1 MKLTLPLLCVALL
14 GIGMMP
20 VVAAKADRLSE
31 DSNSDPTETVPA
43 RIERE
48 NPSSSINPDLED
60 RDRSH
65 SAIDPVINPQQS
77 ITNNLQIE
85 SSSLSAGQQPVGEDG
100 KLNSDVTIDRG
111 DSGDRPIQ
119 PANISSTATP
129 SAVTASIPT
138 LDEAERPNT
147 STAASIPKLDEI
159 ERPNTSAE
167 VLLTQPVPSFTSNS
181 AVQIS
186 QSAIQVTGVRLNQTS
201 RGLEIILET
210 GGQQLQTTTRI
221 QGKTAIVS
229 IPNTV
234 LALPDGNEFL
244 VQNPAEGI
252 ASIAVTQLDAN
263 TVRVSVTGVNSVP
276 AARVNQNANNLILSI
291 SPDATDEEIEIT
303 VTGTRTPRTVQESP
317 ATITVI
323 QSDDIERNLVQNLDD
338 LVRYE
343 PGISASRS
351 PNRYGFQDFNI
362 RGIEGN
368 RVLIQVDGVRL
379 PEAFEFGSTQLG
391 RDYIDPETLRRVEII
406 RGSASTLYGSDAIGG
421 VVTFLTKD
429 PADFL
434 NEFGDDAYLSARLA
448 YDGIDRGFAE
458 TATFAGRYGQL
469 EGLLIYTRRDNYEAQ
484 INSNRRPNP
493 QISGSNNWLGKLVY
507 NFDEFNRL
515 KLTGEILYRTTD
527 TDVLSSRGLV
537 FLGGPNASARVDR
550 LRATDTTQRGRYSLS
565 YEYDRPNGPI
575 FFQNL
580 RAQIYYQEAESTET
594 SNELRRITPPVATG
608 PVDRLRFRDSLYQQ
622 NTVGGDIQLASNF
635 QTGSLSHRLIYGTE
649 ISNTRTSRR
658 RDGFQE
664 TLQTGVRTPTVGPDT
679 FPVKDIADTD
689 NFRFG
694 VYLQDEIT
702 WGNLTLIPGIRYD
715 SYRLS
720 PDPDA
725 IYRRTSNNFPTS
737 EFAESAISPRLG
749 LVYKITPE
757 FTAFAQ
763 YARGFRAPTAED
775 INPGFTNPGLYQ
787 VIPNPDLKAESS
799 NGFELGLRG
808 NFPSGNFS
816 VSGFYNTYKDFI
828 DTFGRTIP
836 TPGLAVGTFQ
846 TVNRGEVRIYG
857 VEGRGEL
864 RLGSGF
870 SLLASTSYAVGD
882 DFDSD
887 RPLGSIDPFKAVVG
901 LRYRNPENIWG
912 AELFTTYAGAARL
925 PRTRELPSPFV
936 PDSYFTV
943 DLTAYYNITPE
954 ISLNVG
960 IFNILNQK
968 YWERGD
974 VRGLSSRDANLD
986 LFVQPGTTVSAG
998 VKVVF

>member
-1 MKLTLPLLCVALL
+1 MKLYLSLACVALL
-14 GIGMMP
+14 SIGIAP
-20 VVAAKADRLSE
+20 PVAAEAAKEDRSE
-31 DSNSDPTETVPA
+31 SERSIAIAPSTIEIHSESEELPQQEPAIATGLQSELPIQVKSLIKSEKLETKGTATDPDRQPNPQLTQNISNSD
-43 RIERE
+43 
-48 NPSSSINPDLED
+48 D
-60 RDRSH
+60 RD
-65 SAIDPVINPQQS
+65 
-77 ITNNLQIE
+77 T
-85 SSSLSAGQQPVGEDG
+85 
-100 KLNSDVTIDRG
+100 
-111 DSGDRPIQ
+111 
-119 PANISSTATP
+119 
-129 SAVTASIPT
+129 SIPNSPPV
-138 LDEAERPNT
+138 EAPREVP
-147 STAASIPKLDEI
+147 TAEIPRLREI
-159 ERPNTSAE
+159 EQPSTSAQG
-167 VLLTQPVPSFTSNS
+167 LLRPSVRSFTSLDDT
-181 AVQIS
+181 VQNS
-186 QSAIQVTGVRLNQTS
+186 QSVVQVTGVRLNRTQS
-201 RGLEIILET
+201 GLEIILET

-221 QGKTAIVS
+221 QGNTAIVN

-234 LALPDGNEFL
+234 LQLPDGNEFRS
-244 VQNPAEGI
+244 QNPAQGI
-252 ASIAVTQLDAN
+252 TSITVTQLDAN
-263 TVRVSVTGVNSVP
+263 TIQVSVTGVSSVP
-276 AARVNQNANNLILSI
+276 TAQINQNANTLILSI
-291 SPDATDEEIEIT
+291 SPQLTDEEKIDIT

-317 ATITVI
+317 ATVTVI
-323 QSDDIERNLVQNLDD
+323 DADDIERNLVQNLDD

-368 RVLIQVDGVRL
+368 RVLTQVDGVRL

-391 RDYIDPETLRRVEII
+391 RNYIDPETLRRVEII

-434 NEFGDDAYLSARLA
+434 NEFGDDAYASAKLA

-458 TATFAGRYGQL
+458 TATLAGRYGQL

-484 INSNRRPNP
+484 INSDRTPNP

-507 NFDEFNRL
+507 NFDEFNQI
-515 KLTGEILYRTTD
+515 KLTGESLYRTTD
-527 TDVLSSRGLV
+527 TDVLTSRGPV
-537 FLGGPNASARVDR
+537 FLGGPNASARVDS
-550 LRATDTTQRGRYSLS
+550 LRATDTTQRDRVSLS
-565 YEYDRPNGPI
+565 YEYDRPDGPI

-594 SNELRRITPPVATG
+594 SNELRRITPPVTTG

-622 NTVGGDIQLASNF
+622 NTVGGDIQLGSNF
-635 QTGSLSHRLIYGTE
+635 RTGSLSHRLIYGTE

-694 VYLQDEIT
+694 VYLQDEIA

-715 SYRLS
+715 SYRLT

-725 IYRRTSNNFPTS
+725 IYRRSSNNFPAS
-737 EFAESAISPRLG
+737 EFSESAISPRIG
-749 LVYKITPE
+749 LVYKLTPE

-787 VIPNPDLKAESS
+787 VIPNPDLKAETS
-799 NGFELGLRG
+799 NGFELGFRG
-808 NFPSGNFS
+808 TFPSGNFS

-857 VEGRGEL
+857 VEGKGEL

-882 DFDSD
+882 DLDSD
-887 RPLGSIDPFKAVVG
+887 RPLGSIDPFRAVVG

-936 PDSYFTV
+936 PESYFTV

-960 IFNILNQK
+960 VFNILNQK
-968 YWERGD
+968 YWERGN
-974 VRGLSSRDANLD
+974 VRGLSSRDSNLD

-998 VKVVF
+998 IKFVF

>member
-1 MKLTLPLLCVALL
+1 MKLYLSLACVALL
-14 GIGMMP
+14 NVGIAP
-20 VVAAKADRLSE
+20 SVAAEPVKEEKTQS
-31 DSNSDPTETVPA
+31 
-43 RIERE
+43 
-48 NPSSSINPDLED
+48 
-60 RDRSH
+60 DRSRSIAPSTIEIH
-65 SAIDPVINPQQS
+65 AESEELPQPLSAIATGLQPELPTQVKSLIKSQKLATKGSATDPDRQPNPQLTQ
-77 ITNNLQIE
+77 
-85 SSSLSAGQQPVGEDG
+85 
-100 KLNSDVTIDRG
+100 
-111 DSGDRPIQ
+111 
-119 PANISSTATP
+119 NISNKDDRQT
-129 SAVTASIPT
+129 SIPNSPPV
-138 LDEAERPNT
+138 EAPREIP
-147 STAASIPKLDEI
+147 TAEIPQLREV
-159 ERPNTSAE
+159 EQPNTSAGG
-167 VLLTQPVPSFTSNS
+167 LLPPSVPSFTNLGGTV
-181 AVQIS
+181 VQIS
-186 QSAIQVTGVRLNQTS
+186 QSVVQVTGVRLNRTQS
-201 RGLEIILET
+201 GLEIILET

-221 QGKTAIVS
+221 QGNTAIVN

-234 LALPDGNEFL
+234 LQLPDGGNEFR
-244 VQNPAEGI
+244 VQNPAPGI
-252 ASIAVTQLDAN
+252 TSITVTQLDAN
-263 TVRVSVTGVNSVP
+263 TIGVSVTGVDRVP
-276 AARVNQNANNLILSI
+276 TAQIDRNANNLILSI
-291 SPDATDEEIEIT
+291 SPALTDIEIT
-303 VTGTRTPRTVQESP
+303 VTGTRTPRSLQESP
-317 ATITVI
+317 ATVTVI
-323 QSDDIERNLVQNLDD
+323 DANEIERNLVQNLDD

-391 RDYIDPETLRRVEII
+391 RNYIDPETLRRVEII

-434 NEFGDDAYLSARLA
+434 NEFGDDAYASAKLA

-484 INSNRRPNP
+484 INSNRTPNP
-493 QISGSNNWLGKLVY
+493 QIGGSNNWLGKLVY
-507 NFDEFNRL
+507 NFDEFNQL
-515 KLTGEILYRTTD
+515 KLTGETLYRTTD
-527 TDVLSSRGLV
+527 TDVLTSRGPV
-537 FLGGPNASARVDR
+537 FAGGPSAIGRVDS
-550 LRATDTTQRGRYSLS
+550 LRATDTTQRDRVSLS
-565 YEYDRPNGPI
+565 YEYDRPDGPI

-594 SNELRRITPPVATG
+594 SNELRRITPPATTG
-608 PVDRLRFRDSLYQQ
+608 PADRLRFRDSLYQQ
-622 NTVGGDIQLASNF
+622 NTFGGDIQLGSNF
-635 QTGSLSHRLIYGTE
+635 ATGSLAHRLVYGTE
-649 ISNTRTSRR
+649 LSTTRTSRR

-664 TLQTGVRTPTVGPDT
+664 NLQTKVRTPTVGPDT

-715 SYRLS
+715 SYRLT

-725 IYRRTSNNFPTS
+725 IYRRSSNNFAAS
-737 EFAESAISPRLG
+737 EFSESAISPRIG
-749 LVYKITPE
+749 LVYKLTPE

-787 VIPNPDLKAESS
+787 VIPNPDLKAETS

-808 NFPSGNFS
+808 AFGSGNFS

-857 VEGRGEL
+857 VEGKGEL

-882 DFDSD
+882 DLDSD

-901 LRYRNPENIWG
+901 LRYRNPQNIWG
-912 AELFTTYAGAARL
+912 AELFTTYAGVARL
-925 PRTRELPSPFV
+925 PKTRDLPSPFV
-936 PDSYFTV
+936 PNSYLTV
-943 DLTAYYNITPE
+943 DLTAYYNVTPD

-960 IFNILNQK
+960 VFNILNQK
-968 YWERGD
+968 YWERGN
-974 VRGLSSRDANLD
+974 VRGLSSRDSNLD

-998 VKVVF
+998 IKVVF